1 MYLVYPL
8 SVYPRRIWKQY
19 GYVKFW
25 RVKEVLYGLGENF
38 KAAIFLD

>member
-25 RVKEVLYGLGENF
+25 RVKVLYSLGENV
-38 KAAIFLD
+38 KAVIFLD

>member
-1 MYLVYPL
+1 MHLVYPL

-19 GYVKFW
+19 GYVKFS
-25 RVKEVLYGLGENF
+25 RVKEMLYGLGENV